1 MSTYDRYA
9 DPGIEVDELNHID
22 EHPEIVSVSDM
33 LNSSPSVHLEFYN
46 DFGDLCDLENLPSVP
61 NNFADQGSW
70 QKHYLSVKIV
80 CIVLSDII
88 LVF

>member
-1 MSTYDRYA
+1 MSTHDRYA
-9 DPGIEVDELNHID
+9 DPGIEVDEFNHID

-61 NNFADQGSW
+61 NNFADQGS
-70 QKHYLSVKIV
+70 
-80 CIVLSDII
+80 
-88 LVF
+88 